1 MKQAIEKLDKVY
13 RIIINNTDN
22 NIKISSYKDDIN
34 KILDKID
41 NLQNEIKE
49 LITNK

>member
-1 MKQAIEKLDKVY
+1 MKQAIEKLDEVY
-13 RIIINNTDN
+13 RIIIDNTDN
-22 NIKISSYKDDIN
+22 NIKIYSYKDDIY

-49 LITNK
+49 LITN

>member
-1 MKQAIEKLDKVY
+1 MKQAIEKLDEVY
-13 RIIINNTDN
+13 RIIIDKTDK
-22 NIKISSYKDDIN
+22 NIKISSYKNDIY

-49 LITNK
+49 LITN